1 MEQLDKAILTKIRD
15 DVNIYMHAV
24 DNMKEKYSGT
34 LCYRL
39 AIAANGLYVAV
50 EDIKRALNEE

>member
-1 MEQLDKAILTKIRD
+1 MEPLDKAILAKIRD

-24 DNMKEKYSGT
+24 NDMKRKYEGA

-39 AIAANGLYVAV
+39 DTAANGLYVAV
-50 EDIKRALNEE
+50 EDIKRALEE

>member
-1 MEQLDKAILTKIRD
+1 MEPLDKAILTKIRD

-24 DNMKEKYSGT
+24 NDMKRKYEGT

-39 AIAANGLYVAV
+39 DTAANGLYVAV
-50 EDIKRALNEE
+50 EDIKRALEE